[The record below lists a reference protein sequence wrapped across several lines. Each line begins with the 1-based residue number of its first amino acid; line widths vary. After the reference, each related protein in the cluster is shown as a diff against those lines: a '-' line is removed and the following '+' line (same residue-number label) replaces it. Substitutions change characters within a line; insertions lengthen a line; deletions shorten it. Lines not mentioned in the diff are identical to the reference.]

1 MSQWY
6 SAEKGM
12 RPTTFSTR
20 TRQRQRRGPICS
32 GEMGRCGHRR
42 GCGYKHANG
51 YRLDAYGFKVWVPTV
66 TGWFA
71 YGCRLEHLQRRD
83 DAVARALDE
92 GLVPAQAAGGL
103 LGGWVVR
110 GGGWRVGR

>member
-1 MSQWY
+1 MATVAW
-6 SAEKGM
+6 M
-12 RPTTFSTR
+12 PTVAGTDAR
-20 TRQRQRRGPICS
+20 DYGLDA
-32 GEMGRCGHRR
+32 
-42 GCGYKHANG
+42 KG
-51 YRLDAYGFKVWVPTV
+51 YRLDAQGLQAWVPTQLQAWVPTV

-110 GGGWRVGR
+110 GGGWRVRM